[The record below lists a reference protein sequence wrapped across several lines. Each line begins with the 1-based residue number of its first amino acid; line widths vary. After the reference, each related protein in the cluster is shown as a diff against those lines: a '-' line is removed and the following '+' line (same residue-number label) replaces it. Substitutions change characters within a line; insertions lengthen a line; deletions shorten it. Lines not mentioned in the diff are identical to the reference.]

1 MTRLAALLALVLAFL
16 APVALAQPENPV
28 TLTVKP
34 LRATV
39 TPGDRLPVAVVFDL
53 QPGWH
58 VNTNDPV
65 VPPELGSFAPFPT
78 SIAVTTPPAVRA
90 LDTQW
95 PGVHHAEVRFTGSPV
110 LFGVFDGRAVAFVPL
125 TIAQD
130 AAPGSELSIDVK
142 VEWQACDDT
151 ICLMQDGDT
160 RTIKLQVV
168 TLEQAAAQQP
178 ITSDPDFAAFDPASY
193 SRDSAAAKPPAGTA
207 SASKAVAFEA
217 FGWSFTIDPSRG
229 AGLALLLL
237 TAALGGFLLNLTPCV
252 MPVIPL
258 KIMSLSHAA
267 GNPTRSVYLGL
278 MLSLGV
284 VAFWIAIGLAIAF
297 ISGFGAISTL
307 FRTPWFS
314 LGVGLFIAA
323 MAVGMLGMFA
333 VRLPQAAYMVTPNN
347 ETASGSILFG
357 VMTAVLSTPCTA
369 PFMGTAAAWAAT
381 QDPGIT
387 LSTFG
392 AIGAGMALPYLVLSA
407 RPNWVARFP
416 RTGPAS
422 ELVKQV
428 MGLLMLAV
436 AAFFLGVAAVSLVPG
451 LPAWAKGL
459 HWWVIAACV
468 CAAAIWLVARTFQIT
483 RSPALRLSW
492 TAVGAALAAAFVY
505 IAVLLGIPDKSIPWR
520 LYGVPAS
527 AVAPGDPPPISP
539 EEFAALRDQSGVL
552 VIDFTA
558 DWCLN
563 CKTLELAVLHTKPVI
578 AALNA
583 EDVIPIMVDLSATDA
598 AGWAL
603 LKEYGAVGIPLL
615 VVEGPGLTEPFRS
628 NAYTPGQVLGAIAS
642 ARAEPVASR

>member
-1 MTRLAALLALVLAFL
+1 MTRLAALLALVLVFF
-16 APVALAQPENPV
+16 APHALAQPESPV
-28 TLTVKP
+28 TLTIKP
-34 LRATV
+34 LRTTV
-39 TPGDRLPVAVVFDL
+39 TPGDRVPIAVVFDI

-58 VNTNDPV
+58 INTNDPV
-65 VPPELGSFAPFPT
+65 VPPEMGGFAPYPT
-78 SIAVTTPPAVRA
+78 AITVTTPPGVSA
-90 LDTQW
+90 LSTQW
-95 PGVHHAEVRFTGSPV
+95 PPVQNVEVRLTGTPAQY
-110 LFGVFDGRAVAFVPL
+110 GVFEGHAPAFIPL
-125 TIAQD
+125 TIAPD
-130 AAPGSELSIDVK
+130 AAPGSELSIKVK
-142 VEWQACDDT
+142 VDFQTCDEST
-151 ICLMQDGDT
+151 CLMPDGDT
-160 RTIKLQVV
+160 KTITLSVIS
-168 TLEQAAAQQP
+168 LEQAAAHP
-178 ITSDPDFAAFDPASY
+178 PPPSDPDFAAFDPASY
-193 SRDSAAAKPPAGTA
+193 SRDPSAPETPRATTPSTA
-207 SASKAVAFEA
+207 DGVHFQA

-237 TAALGGFLLNLTPCV
+237 TAAFGGFLLNLTPCV

-267 GNPTRSVYLGL
+267 GTPARSLFLGL
-278 MLSLGV
+278 MLSAGV
-284 VAFWIAIGLAIAF
+284 VAFWMAIGLAIAF
-297 ISGFGAISTL
+297 ISGFTAISTL

-323 MAVGMLGMFA
+323 MAVGMLGLFA
-333 VRLPQAAYMVTPNN
+333 VRLPKAAYMVTPNN
-347 ETASGSILFG
+347 ETASGSFLFG

-381 QDPGIT
+381 QDSKVS
-387 LSTFG
+387 LATFG

-436 AAFFLGVAAVSLVPG
+436 AAFFLGVAVVSLVPG
-451 LPAWAKGL
+451 LPAWAKGV
-459 HWWVIAACV
+459 HWWVVAAFV
-468 CAAAIWLVARTFQIT
+468 CAAALWLVVRTFQIT

-492 TAVGAALAAAFVY
+492 TVVGGALAAAFVY
-505 IAVLLGIPDKSIPWR
+505 IAVLLGIPDRSIPWR
-520 LYGVPAS
+520 LYAGPVS
-527 AVAPGDPPPISP
+527 ADAPPPVSP
-539 EEFAALRDQSGVL
+539 EELVTLRDQPVVL

-563 CKTLELAVLHTKPVI
+563 CKTLEQAVLHTKGVI

-583 EDVIPIMVDLSATDA
+583 PDVIPIKVDLTATDA

-615 VVEGPGLTEPFRS
+615 VIEGPGLSQPFRS
-628 NAYTPGQVLGAIAS
+628 NAYTPGQVLDAIAS
-642 ARAEPVASR
+642 ARGKPVAAR